1 MDNAAIERMIG
12 YGFRNPR
19 LLQQAFVH
27 RSLARTEASGAPHNN
42 QRLEF
47 LGDAV
52 LGMVI
57 AEMLYQHYAD
67 AAEGELS
74 RRLVALVNG
83 EVLTDIARELN
94 LGEYLQLSESESAHD
109 GRNNASNLEDALE
122 ALIAAIY
129 LDSGI
134 EATRNFITR
143 FWQRRLQTL
152 ITAPKD
158 PKTTLQ
164 EWAQAR
170 SLPLP
175 EYHVIAEEGPAHAPI
190 FTIEISVQGYPAITA
205 QGKNKKLAERD
216 AASNMLRHL
225 HELAS

>member
-27 RSLARTEASGAPHNN
+27 RSLARTEASGAQHNN

-74 RRLVALVNG
+74 RRLVALVHG
-83 EVLTDIARELN
+83 AIPTDIARELN
-94 LGEYLQLSESESAHD
+94 LGEYLQLSES
-109 GRNNASNLEDALE
+109 
-122 ALIAAIY
+122 
-129 LDSGI
+129 
-134 EATRNFITR
+134 
-143 FWQRRLQTL
+143 
-152 ITAPKD
+152 
-158 PKTTLQ
+158 
-164 EWAQAR
+164 
-170 SLPLP
+170 
-175 EYHVIAEEGPAHAPI
+175 
-190 FTIEISVQGYPAITA
+190 
-205 QGKNKKLAERD
+205 
-216 AASNMLRHL
+216 
-225 HELAS
+225 